1 MCLTIPLKKF
11 ADRSPSNVYRDS
23 RVTYISSVAAATRPV
38 EHVAP
43 IRSAISLRREGNTLR
58 NLFHPPPTA
67 TQPNYNSPPE
77 TWKLGIFP
85 WNKNCIGHTPH
96 RRRISRPS
104 VCVYARARVCISQH
118 QVAARQRLTVPGF
131 VGVDRCGETP
141 GVALSANHS
150 TPTYVLHYPS
160 PLLPPPIFPP
170 PFYHHH
176 HYHHN
181 PPSLAPAA
189 TTTAATTE
197 SK

>member
-1 MCLTIPLKKF
+1 MEQELHRTHPAPQTNL
-11 ADRSPSNVYRDS
+11 
-23 RVTYISSVAAATRPV
+23 SSVR
-38 EHVAP
+38 
-43 IRSAISLRREGNTLR
+43 L
-58 NLFHPPPTA
+58 
-67 TQPNYNSPPE
+67 
-77 TWKLGIFP
+77 
-85 WNKNCIGHTPH
+85 C
-96 RRRISRPS
+96 
-104 VCVYARARVCISQH
+104 VCARARVCISQH